1 MIKQYAKNP
10 KSVDISV
17 IDCSLRFAH
26 GGFASSKSAMT
37 QMIYKIAPR
46 ALWQLAESKGV
57 FDGAPIDHADGYIH
71 FSAAEQ
77 VRETADKH
85 FAQQDD
91 LLLVAVRADKLGQAL
106 KFEVSRG
113 GGLFPHLY
121 ALLPLDAVEWV
132 KPLPLGSDGK
142 HVFPELTA

>member
-1 MIKQYAKNP
+1 MIKHYAKNP
-10 KSVDISV
+10 KPTDISV

-37 QMIYKIAPR
+37 QMIYKIVPR
-46 ALWQLAESKGV
+46 SLWQPAESKGV

-71 FSAAEQ
+71 FSTAEQ

-85 FAQQDD
+85 FAGQDN
-91 LLLVAVRADKLGQAL
+91 LLLVAVRTDMLGQAL

-113 GGLFPHLY
+113 GDLFPHLY
-121 ALLPLDAVEWV
+121 GLLPLGAVEWA
-132 KPLPLGSDGK
+132 KPLPLDNDGK
-142 HVFPELTA
+142 HVFPELPA